1 VHSDAD
7 PDAALFEVL
16 RPRNRNHNKHNDHN
30 NNNNVDNNHHD
41 SDSPRRRRRRRRD
54 DDDDDDSHVVDVA
67 ALDDVDANG
76 GHDDEVA
83 TTQPTTTTSSSLS
96 SAATSSQRRSSPFGY
111 GNRLEAELAQFDITK
126 QSNKIQPTTKST
138 TATTTTTSTAAPT
151 TTTTTT
157 TTTKATL
164 PKTRPKTLSFSHEV
178 LVDAVRRNQVKDAFL
193 HAWRGYVKCAW
204 GQDELHPIAC
214 TAQNTFQLGLTILDS
229 LSTLYIMGL
238 TEEFQRARDW
248 VAEKLNVRPNINV
261 SVFETTIRC
270 LGGLLSAYDLSKDRV
285 FLDKARA
292 LGDALLAAFDANN
305 VPSPFLNLQTGH
317 RSSAG
322 WHSGSVVLAEV
333 GTLQVEFLTLA
344 YHTGEAKYAAPAMNA
359 LDRILAHTY
368 SSVPHGLFP
377 NFLSTAG
384 DWNGVNSN
392 VAMGALG
399 DSFYEYLLKVWL
411 LTGKKYD
418 RLRRAYVD
426 TYRAVQGSMKQRA
439 GDLVYISELYGN
451 SPTHKMDHLACFS
464 GGMFALG
471 SVTGAHRDGDDE
483 GRDALQLGADVAK
496 TCMEMYHI
504 TQTKLPGEAV
514 HFSGGRMQ
522 VAGGAVYS
530 LQRPET
536 AETLMYLYRLTRD
549 EKYREYGG
557 EIIDAIERHSKV
569 ANGFSGLRDV
579 NAVPP
584 PLDDFQQSFLLAETF
599 KYLYL
604 LFESSDVVPL
614 EHVVF
619 NTEAHPVSVFE
630 NPDAPVLQQ
639 VMKAF
644 L

>member
-1 VHSDAD
+1 M
-7 PDAALFEVL
+7 
-16 RPRNRNHNKHNDHN
+16 
-30 NNNNVDNNHHD
+30 
-41 SDSPRRRRRRRRD
+41 
-54 DDDDDDSHVVDVA
+54 
-67 ALDDVDANG
+67 
-76 GHDDEVA
+76 
-83 TTQPTTTTSSSLS
+83 
-96 SAATSSQRRSSPFGY
+96 
-111 GNRLEAELAQFDITK
+111 
-126 QSNKIQPTTKST
+126 
-138 TATTTTTSTAAPT
+138 
-151 TTTTTT
+151 
-157 TTTKATL
+157 
-164 PKTRPKTLSFSHEV
+164 
-178 LVDAVRRNQVKDAFL
+178 KDAFL
-193 HAWRGYVKCAW
+193 HAWNGYVKCAW

-214 TAQNTFQLGLTILDS
+214 TAQNTFALGLTILDS
-229 LSTLYIMGL
+229 LSTLHIMGL

-285 FLDKARA
+285 FLDKARL

-305 VPSPFLNLQTGH
+305 VPSPFVNLQTGY

-322 WHSGSVVLAEV
+322 WHAGSIVLAEV

-344 YHTGEAKYAAPAMNA
+344 YHTGEAKYAAPAMKA
-359 LDRILAHTY
+359 LDGILGRSY
-368 SSVPHGLFP
+368 NVPQGLYP
-377 NFLSTAG
+377 NFLTSDG
-384 DWNGVNSN
+384 SWNGANNN

-411 LTGKKYD
+411 LTGKKYN
-418 RLRRAYVD
+418 RLRDAYLDMV
-426 TYRAVQGSMKQRA
+426 RAVHGSMKQRA
-439 GDLVYISELYGN
+439 GDLVYISELYGSN
-451 SPTHKMDHLACFS
+451 PTHKMDHLACFS

-471 SVTGAHRDGDDE
+471 SVSGAHQNADE
-483 GRDALQLGADVAK
+483 RRDALQLGADVAK

-504 TQTKLPGEAV
+504 TKTKLPGEAV
-514 HFSGGRMQ
+514 MFSNGRMQ
-522 VAGGAVYS
+522 VGGGALYS

-536 AETLMYLYRLTRD
+536 AETLMYLYRMTG
-549 EKYREYGG
+549 EEQYRMYGG
-557 EIIDAIERHSKV
+557 EIIDAILQHSKV

-604 LFESSDVVPL
+604 LFDSSDVVPL
-614 EHVVF
+614 EQVVF

-630 NPDAPVLQQ
+630 NPDAPVLQT